1 MLDKHQLDFTKTIR
15 EFVTRE
21 IVMLHKN
28 AQFVIKTS
36 KQCNLRCQYCSEFK
50 DLHKTDV
57 MTIVQIESM
66 YRHIES
72 YYRSLP
78 HFTDIKFIWHGGEP
92 LLLPPRFYWEVL
104 DLQSQIF
111 TGDNYKVTNSVQT
124 NLTVLDD
131 ERLLLLAE
139 GFDGVGVSIDVLG
152 GLRTY
157 ENGRD
162 SQARVLAN
170 IDRLRESNI
179 PFGCITVL
187 SHKNID
193 NVEKIYQFYRELN
206 LHARLL
212 PLHDTETVGQNNGIE
227 IDPHSLLK
235 AFKTIFELW
244 LGDELD
250 TAITPVFEMVRDV
263 LNFYDPQ
270 ATCYFYDKREWENI
284 NIVNITGDIYSYADA
299 YQIERSYGNIFTT
312 PLAELYDSAGHEASI
327 LAAERRLEQTCVDC
341 KFFGAC
347 SGYPIAEDGYE
358 YHELDENGA
367 IRCIVHK
374 GMLQYI
380 EYRLMEEGIIEGGS
394 IDISKLKNIDIEREI
409 AHV

>member
-1 MLDKHQLDFTKTIR
+1 MLQR
-15 EFVTRE
+15 
-21 IVMLHKN
+21 M
-28 AQFVIKTS
+28 AQFVIKSS
-36 KQCNLRCQYCSEFK
+36 KQCNLRCQYCYEFRE
-50 DLHKTDV
+50 LHKTDV
-57 MTIVQIESM
+57 MTIAQIESM

-78 HFTDIKFIWHGGEP
+78 HFTEIDFIWHGGEP
-92 LLLPPRFYWEVL
+92 LLLPPRFYWEAL

-111 TGDNYKVTNSVQT
+111 TSDNYRVTNSVQT

-131 ERLLLLAE
+131 DRLLLLAE
-139 GFDGVGVSIDVLG
+139 GFDRVGVSLDVLG

-157 ENGRD
+157 ENDRD

-170 IDRLRESNI
+170 IDRLRAADI
-179 PFGCITVL
+179 GFGCITVL
-187 SHKNID
+187 SRKNID

-212 PLHDTETVGQNNGIE
+212 PLHHTDDIEQNHGIE
-227 IDPHSLLK
+227 IDPHSVLK

-250 TAITPVFEMVRDV
+250 IAITPVFEMVKDV
-263 LNFYDPQ
+263 LKFYDPQ
-270 ATCYFYDKREWENI
+270 ATCYFYDKREWEIVNL
-284 NIVNITGDIYSYADA
+284 VNITGDVFGYADG
-299 YQIERSYGNIFTT
+299 YQIDRSYGNIFTT
-312 PLAELYDSAGHEASI
+312 PLAELYASSGHEQSI

-367 IRCIVHK
+367 IKCTVHK

-380 EYRLMEEGIIEGGS
+380 EYRLLEEGIIEGGA
-394 IDISKLKNIDIEREI
+394 IDLSKLKNTNAELEI
-409 AHV
+409 ARV

>member
-1 MLDKHQLDFTKTIR
+1 MLRNST
-15 EFVTRE
+15 
-21 IVMLHKN
+21 
-28 AQFVIKTS
+28 QFVIKTS
-36 KQCNLRCQYCSEFK
+36 KQCNLRCQYCYEFK

-57 MTIVQIESM
+57 MTLSQIESM

-72 YYRSLP
+72 YYRSLAQ
-78 HFTDIKFIWHGGEP
+78 FTDIHFIWHGGEP
-92 LLLPPRFYWEVL
+92 LLQPPKFYWQAI

-111 TGDNYKVTNSVQT
+111 TSDNYKVTNGIQT

-131 ERLLLLAE
+131 DRLLLLSE
-139 GFDGVGVSIDVLG
+139 GFDRVGVSIDVIG
-152 GLRTY
+152 DLRTY

-170 IDRLRESNI
+170 MDRLRQADI

-187 SHKNID
+187 NQQNID
-193 NVEKIYQFYRELN
+193 NIEEIYQFYRELN
-206 LHARLL
+206 LATRIL
-212 PLHDTETVGQNNGIE
+212 PLHHTDNTEQNSGIE
-227 IDPHSLLK
+227 IDPYSVLA
-235 AFKTIFELW
+235 AFQTIFDLW
-244 LGDELD
+244 LKDEID
-250 TAITPVFEMVRDV
+250 AWITPVVEMVRSV
-263 LNFYDPQ
+263 LDFYNPQ
-270 ATCYFYDKREWENI
+270 AACKFYDKREWEAI
-284 NIVNITGDIYSYADA
+284 NIVNITGDVYGYADA
-299 YQIERSYGNIFTT
+299 YQLNLSYGNLFTT
-312 PLAELYDSAGHEASI
+312 HLTELYASAGHEASI

-367 IRCIVHK
+367 IKCIIQK

-380 EYRLMEEGIIEGGS
+380 EYRLIEEGIIEGGS
-394 IDISKLKNIDIEREI
+394 LDLSKLKNLDTELEI